1 MTQEQDSGRGTGP
14 AEVME
19 WAARA
24 RRRGPRWQM
33 LAGAL
38 VAVAALAYLIVWGAR
53 GATVYSLTISELKA
67 RGLAAVGQGVR
78 VTGSLDS
85 GSVTWDAQALTL
97 RFVLR
102 DAGGSLPVTYR
113 GARPD
118 GMSGDAEVIAEGRLL
133 PDGSFEAKA
142 LLFKCPS
149 RYEAGTP
156 ASETPPGNGR

>member
-1 MTQEQDSGRGTGP
+1 MTREQDSGRRAGP
-14 AEVME
+14 DEVTE
-19 WAARA
+19 WASRT

-38 VAVAALAYLIVWGAR
+38 LAVAALAYLIVWGVR
-53 GATVYSLTISELKA
+53 GAAVYSLTISELKA
-67 RGLAAVGQGVR
+67 RGPAAVGQGVR
-78 VTGSLDS
+78 VTGFLDS
-85 GSVTWDAQALTL
+85 GSVTWDAQGLTL
-97 RFVLR
+97 GFVLR

-118 GMSGDAEVIAEGRLL
+118 GMSGDAEVIVEGKLL
-133 PDGSFEAKA
+133 PNGSFQAKA